1 MTIKDTIYALMV
13 TLMPLAAAN
22 AQTAPISTT
31 DSMGSTEEAFNAK
44 TDGIFFEAITARRHE
59 DYALAAARIKEFIA
73 ARPEVASAYFEQARI
88 YAEQKD
94 ATAAMTSIKNAIAR
108 DSTNKW
114 YKEYYANMLVARKDF
129 AAAATVFAALTR
141 QEPADHDYPAKTAE
155 CYIQAGQKEEA
166 LKYIDIALA
175 RNMDDEQ
182 LMLEK
187 MQLYL
192 SMKNP
197 AKAIEV
203 VKQLIVLEPRAG
215 KYYKV
220 LGSLY
225 DINDMADK
233 ADELYEQ
240 AVKKLPDDASL
251 QIGLAEHYLRKG
263 DTVQYRNYIKK
274 AITNPA
280 VESDAQID
288 PLDLLSTYMSTM
300 PDEAAAYVEALPLAA
315 QILEQDPNNPAILAY
330 YGLALEGSNMK
341 DSAAVMYKRSI
352 ALKPSTYNVWGQ
364 LLGLYLEKSSADSLI
379 KYTEKALKL
388 FPNMAVIH
396 FYNGLGHMYKNENT
410 QAIKAINRAIDIQ
423 PEDEKEVLNAMYTT
437 LGDIY
442 YTTRQY
448 NLSDEAFVKALEL
461 SPDNTN
467 TLNNYSYYLSE
478 RGVKLDEAERMS
490 LKSLELQPNEITYLD
505 TYGWILYKKGDFQK
519 ALEYIN
525 KAIDAA
531 KGHDDGTFYDHK
543 GDILYKLKE
552 TEKAVDAWKKAK
564 EKGSDNANLD
574 KKISEK
580 KL

>member
-1 MTIKDTIYALMV
+1 MTIKDTIYALLV
-13 TLMPLAAAN
+13 TLMPVAQAI

-31 DSMGSTEEAFNAK
+31 DSMGTEEAFNAK

-59 DYALAAARIKEFIA
+59 DYALAATRIKEFIA
-73 ARPEVASAYFEQARI
+73 VRPDVASAYYEQARI

-94 ATAAMTSIKNAIAR
+94 ANAAIASIKNAIAR

-129 AAAATVFAALTR
+129 AAAAAVFATLTR
-141 QEPADHDYPAKTAE
+141 QEPADHDYPAKAAE
-155 CYIQAGQKEEA
+155 CYVQAGQKEEA

-192 SMKNP
+192 SLKNP

-233 ADELYEQ
+233 AEELYEQ

-274 AITNPA
+274 AITNPTIEA
-280 VESDAQID
+280 DAQID
-288 PLDLLSTYMSTM
+288 PLELLSTYMSTM
-300 PDEAAAYVEALPLAA
+300 PDEAAAYAEALPLAA
-315 QILEQDPNNPAILAY
+315 QILEQDPGNPAILAY

-352 ALKPSTYNVWGQ
+352 AIKPSTYNVWGQ

-396 FYNGLGHMYKNENT
+396 FYNGLGHMYKNENP

-448 NLSDEAFVKALEL
+448 TLSDEAFVKALEL

-490 LKSLELQPNEITYLD
+490 RKSLELQPNEITYLD

-531 KGHDDGTFYDHK
+531 KGHDDATFYDHK

-552 TEKAVDAWKKAK
+552 TEQAVDAWKKAK